1 MVEWFF
7 EAEAFDASDPPQGQS
22 AIFDFALRK
31 EQLEVAIGVALG
43 VVIDGAERK
52 RRHFRL

>member
-31 EQLEVAIGVALG
+31 EQLQVAIGVA
-43 VVIDGAERK
+43 IDGAERK